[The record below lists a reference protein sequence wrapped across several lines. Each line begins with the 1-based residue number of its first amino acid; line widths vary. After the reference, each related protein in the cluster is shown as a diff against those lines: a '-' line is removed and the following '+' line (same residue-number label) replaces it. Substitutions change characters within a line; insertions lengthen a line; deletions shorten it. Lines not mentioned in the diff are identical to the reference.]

1 MLAPTAKIK
10 IVNQLN
16 VLQLWMLVSLASV
29 LACNTTPGKK
39 EENTSAHNTATT
51 AAAPAS
57 ARPVH
62 WSYTEEGGPAGWGKL
77 SPVYAACDS
86 GKSQSPV
93 NLLSDVTE
101 HSPDWNI
108 DYKTSALQI
117 AHTQNEDELINN
129 GHTIQ
134 VTPEKG
140 SQISY
145 EGKIYQLKQ
154 FHFHTPS
161 EHTINGKHFPM
172 EIHLVHQADDNSLA
186 VIGVLVMEGKHN
198 SNFDQ
203 LIKYLPNVPGEK
215 KTHDSVNIEIG
226 ITVPKHLYAYHYIG
240 SLTTPP
246 CSENV
251 QWLVLKNQITMSK
264 EQITAFSSRLKNNNR
279 PVQPLNE
286 RKLTIDD
293 ITSKN

>member
-1 MLAPTAKIK
+1 ML
-10 IVNQLN
+10 L
-16 VLQLWMLVSLASV
+16 SLACMV
-29 LACNTTPGKK
+29 ACNSTPATN
-39 EENTSAHNTATT
+39 EENVAGDSTSANTSAT
-51 AAAPAS
+51 S

-93 NLLSDVTE
+93 DLLSDAPE
-101 HSPDWNI
+101 GSPKWKI
-108 DYKTSALQI
+108 EYKTTSLRI
-117 AHTQNEDELINN
+117 AHNQQVDELINN

-134 VTPEKG
+134 VSPEKG
-140 SQISY
+140 STITY
-145 EGKIYQLKQ
+145 EGKLYELKQ

-198 SNFDQ
+198 KNFDQ

-215 KTHDSVNIEIG
+215 KTHDSVKIEIG

-246 CSENV
+246 CSGNV
-251 QWLVLKNQITMSK
+251 QWMVLKNPIAMSKDQIT
-264 EQITAFSSRLKNNNR
+264 EFSSRMKNNNR
-279 PVQPLNE
+279 PVQPMND
-286 RKLTIDD
+286 RTLTIDD
-293 ITSKN
+293 ITSNN